1 MDFPGTPT
9 HYRDKQLVVFKDTL
23 DRKWLQIDGT
33 PCNPYGRK
41 KAGQIPYPE
50 TDTPSSEEVIGQV
63 LSKVEF
69 TKLGLTAMTDKFDTG
84 SIETGHDPTQSNVA
98 AVIDWSIRNQLLVIV
113 GAITLIV
120 AGWLAVLRT
129 PLDAIPDLSDTQV
142 IIRTDFV
149 GQSPQI
155 VEDLVT
161 YPLSTAM
168 LGLPKTEDV
177 RGYSM
182 FGTSFV

>member
-1 MDFPGTPT
+1 
-9 HYRDKQLVVFKDTL
+9 
-23 DRKWLQIDGT
+23 
-33 PCNPYGRK
+33 
-41 KAGQIPYPE
+41 
-50 TDTPSSEEVIGQV
+50 
-63 LSKVEF
+63 
-69 TKLGLTAMTDKFDTG
+69 MTDKSDTG

-142 IIRTDFV
+142 IIRTDFA